1 VFVPGSTRKVLD
13 WEALEAH
20 PAADLFPLMEGEE
33 FEKLV
38 ASIRDRGFYADKPIV
53 LYNNKV
59 LDGRNRLNVCRWLKQ
74 RGEPVEAL
82 FIDWAGD
89 GSPTDWVV
97 ATNLDRRHLDA
108 TQKAFVG
115 LKLLPLYEAE
125 ARERQLARLKQGA
138 EAPVPENI
146 PERGKGEAREKAAAA
161 VGVNAHYL
169 SDAKKIQE
177 ADPELAELAGQGQI
191 GITDAKQLLKVA
203 QAAPELAAA
212 VKQKIETIREEKA
225 GDPDAAKKAIKQEIE
240 GAVHEQKRRARP
252 DFNAAGALPE
262 GQYNTLLADP
272 PWSYDFSP
280 EESNAI
286 ENHYPTMDLEVIK
299 ALPVAPIAAEDS
311 VLFLWV
317 TSPKLEQGLA
327 VLNAWGFRY
336 VTSWIWQKTGGAP
349 GMGYW
354 ARIDHEI
361 LLIGVN
367 GNPGAPDKADMQFSS
382 IVTAAKGK
390 HSEKPEIFYEL
401 IEQVKPNFKRIELF
415 ARAPREGWD
424 SWGNQV
430 EEMPAGPD

>member
-252 DFNAAGALPE
+252 NFNDAGALPE
-262 GQYNTLLADP
+262 GKWNVILADP
-272 PWSYDFSP
+272 PWQYDFATDSKD
-280 EESNAI
+280 EI
-286 ENHYPTMDLEVIK
+286 ENHYPTMDLEEIK
-299 ALPVAPIAAEDS
+299 ALPVTGMAADHS
-311 VLFLWV
+311 VLFLWTTV
-317 TSPKLEQGLA
+317 AKLFEGRD
-327 VLNAWGFRY
+327 VMEAWGFTYRTNW
-336 VTSWIWQKTGGAP
+336 VWEKEGAP
-349 GMGYW
+349 GMGHW
-354 ARIDHEI
+354 ARVNHEH
-361 LLIGVN
+361 LLIGIR
-367 GNPGAPDKADMQFSS
+367 GEPGCPDVTERPMKTVFAAP
-382 IVTAAKGK
+382 KGR

-401 IEQVKPNFKRIELF
+401 MEQVKPNFKRIELF

-430 EEMPAGPD
+430 EEMPGGPD